1 MLLYAKQPRGK
12 GRWVAPCAGAGGEAW
27 TPCSLNKHKDHC
39 GPTGKDKEEDLIF
52 SRRFSHVDSKLML
65 QLKYLEPNSALSHAR
80 FSWFIPKPKQ
90 CNRDQNLAPAFL
102 NCCYPITNFHLCPWV
117 TNGIFILFF
126 FKLRTWFWTR
136 NELCVQG
143 CQSGRVDT
151 RAEAELE
158 AQSWS
163 ELCTRELAVCLEEG
177 AAGCA
182 VWGAHQNLLGQG
194 EMGPFGTGVRSV
206 LRSASGVCSIWN
218 PRWCRGQWKLPSFN
232 AMGRAA
238 TFQAPRTPFPAL
250 F

>member
-12 GRWVAPCAGAGGEAW
+12 GRWVALCAGAGGEAW

-151 RAEAELE
+151 RAER
-158 AQSWS
+158 QSWRHKAGAS
-163 ELCTRELAVCLEEG
+163 SARGSWLCAWRREQQAVLCEEHTKTCLGKEKWDHLA
-177 AAGCA
+177 
-182 VWGAHQNLLGQG
+182 LG
-194 EMGPFGTGVRSV
+194 
-206 LRSASGVCSIWN
+206 
-218 PRWCRGQWKLPSFN
+218 
-232 AMGRAA
+232 
-238 TFQAPRTPFPAL
+238 
-250 F
+250 